1 MVVGGN
7 SEEAK
12 ITLVRWYHLKDGMEG
27 FKTEEVMVESNMK
40 LRRVGSLPG
49 AVVAAPNKPFYYH

>member
-1 MVVGGN
+1 M
-7 SEEAK
+7 
-12 ITLVRWYHLKDGMEG
+12 VRWYYLKDGMEG
-27 FKTEEVMVESNMK
+27 VKTEEVMVESNMK